1 MAEILPGHLK
11 LHFDLLASDDEAV
24 GRDFTTKGEEI
35 LRTDS
40 EHLPKFGRQET

>member
-24 GRDFTTKGEEI
+24 GRDFTDRK
-35 LRTDS
+35 S
-40 EHLPKFGRQET
+40 VV